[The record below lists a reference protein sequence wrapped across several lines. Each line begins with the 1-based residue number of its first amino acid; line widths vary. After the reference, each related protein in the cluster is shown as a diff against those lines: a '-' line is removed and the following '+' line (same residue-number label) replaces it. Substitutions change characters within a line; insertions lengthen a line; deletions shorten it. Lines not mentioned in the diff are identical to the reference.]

1 MSVYIWNRGGKKFRH
16 LCLAEPYHAVARHQS
31 DVALAIC
38 RVVYDYFI
46 GHALNMLWA
55 DEAGFAGL
63 VDYVAEDAED
73 AAYVGEVDGERLVDE
88 AAVGVALLV

>member
-1 MSVYIWNRGGKKFRH
+1 
-16 LCLAEPYHAVARHQS
+16 
-31 DVALAIC
+31 
-38 RVVYDYFI
+38 
-46 GHALNMLWA
+46 MLWA